1 VINTNTINDLNAML
15 TLRGVTQVAAA
26 QLCGMHPIN
35 FNRRYAHATKP
46 GNDVR
51 WQRVQKIMHDRY
63 EIAYDSVR
71 GWHCLTD
78 ADKADEL
85 RRRQMLTD
93 NLLRRWTR

>member
-1 VINTNTINDLNAML
+1 MTVTNDLALML
-15 TLRGVTQVAAA
+15 TMRGTTQTTAARD
-26 QLCGMHPIN
+26 CGMTTVS
-35 FNRRYAHATKP
+35 FNQRYAHATKP

-51 WQRVQKIMHDRY
+51 WQRVQKIMHDKY